1 MTSNDYGEFRHQV
14 RRLTQ
19 DRIKPHAGVV
29 DEEARLPTESIE
41 AFRAM
46 ALNGLPFPEQ
56 LGGADGDLMSQVI
69 AVEEVARVCGS
80 SSLVLL
86 IPWAALTPLVWFWQ

>member
-1 MTSNDYGEFRHQV
+1 MKLHEYEEFRHQV
-14 RRLTQ
+14 RRLAQ
-19 DRIKPHAGVV
+19 EKIRPHAGVV
-29 DEEARLPTESIE
+29 DEESRLPRDSID

-46 ALNGLPFPEQ
+46 ALNGLPFPEA
-56 LGGADGDLMSQVI
+56 LGGAGGDLMSQVI

-86 IPWAALTPLVWFWQ
+86 IPWLH